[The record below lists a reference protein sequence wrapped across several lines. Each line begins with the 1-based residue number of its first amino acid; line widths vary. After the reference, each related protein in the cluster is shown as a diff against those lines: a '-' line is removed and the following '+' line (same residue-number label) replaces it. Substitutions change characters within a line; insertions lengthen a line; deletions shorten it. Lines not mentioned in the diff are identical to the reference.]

1 MGKPFP
7 RGAAMLVRYWMS
19 ESPIVALER
28 TNLYEALGLM
38 LKHDIRRLPVVSNE
52 NKLCGIVTLSDLYPY
67 VNPVKLKGELPAP
80 DVEHLK
86 KHAVSDAMTREP
98 VTCGPNTALEDVGA
112 LMREKKIG
120 ALPVL
125 KEDHLV
131 GIITDCDVLEALCGI
146 ARAGDNNVRICF
158 SVPAGEKQNIIYDV
172 VELCKRYRLDLQTV
186 LVHPLKGSKRCLV
199 MIRVEG
205 LRMDDFLKALWD
217 INYQVLIVSDGTDRG
232 KARR

>member
-1 MGKPFP
+1 
-7 RGAAMLVRYWMS
+7 MLVRYWMS

-28 TNLYEALGLM
+28 TNLYDALNLM
-38 LKHDIRRLPVVSNE
+38 LKHDIRRLPVLSDDGR
-52 NKLCGIVTLSDLYPY
+52 LCGIVTLSDLYPY
-67 VNPVKLKGELPAP
+67 VNPVRLKGELPPA
-80 DVEHLK
+80 DMENLK
-86 KHAVSDAMTREP
+86 RHTVGEAMTREL
-98 VTCGPNTALEDVGA
+98 VTCGPNTPLENVGA

-125 KEDHLV
+125 KEEQLV

-172 VELCKRYRLDLQTV
+172 VELCKRHRLDLQTV

-232 KARR
+232 RARK

>member
-1 MGKPFP
+1 
-7 RGAAMLVRYWMS
+7 MLVRYWMS

-38 LKHDIRRLPVVSNE
+38 LKHDIRRLPVVSAE
-52 NKLCGIVTLSDLYPY
+52 NRLCGIITLSDLYPY

-80 DVEHLK
+80 DAENLK
-86 KHAVSDAMTREP
+86 KHTVSEAMTREP

>member
-1 MGKPFP
+1 
-7 RGAAMLVRYWMS
+7 MLVRYWMS

-28 TNLYEALGLM
+28 TNLYDALNLM
-38 LKHDIRRLPVVSNE
+38 LKHDIRRLPVLFNG
-52 NKLCGIVTLSDLYPY
+52 NKLSGIVTLSDLYPY
-67 VNPVKLKGELPAP
+67 VNPVRLKGELPPA
-80 DVEHLK
+80 DVENLK
-86 KHAVSDAMTREP
+86 KHTVAEVMTKEL
-98 VTCGPNTALEDVGA
+98 VTCGPNTSLENVGA

-125 KEDHLV
+125 KEEQLV

-172 VELCKRYRLDLQTV
+172 VELCKRHRLDLQTV